1 MVVQHHA
8 RILLAGAEPQALGLP
23 GQLWRS
29 LPQGPP
35 TCKHFIAGF
44 VATLYGPCNAGLV
57 RLRPYQCDAIEAS
70 EQAFVAGHRRV
81 LIVSPT
87 GTGKTVIFNE
97 VIRMRVA
104 RDERVLLLAHREELI
119 RQAATKLYAATG
131 IVAAVEM
138 AELKEGRSAA
148 RARASARARQASL
161 VAAPTR
167 FASAVGEWL
176 AEEGTLPA
184 AEAAGLE
191 VTCDALARPCVVIA
205 SVQSMIRRLDRHTDG
220 EFKLVI
226 IDEAH
231 HSTAETYDGITAHFP
246 SAQVLGVTATPHRG
260 DKVGLSEAFDHCA
273 FSYSLPDAVLD
284 GWLVPIRQRA
294 VKTSIDL
301 SAVRTVAGDL
311 NQKQLAAALSELG
324 ALHEVA
330 GPIVAECFERQT
342 IVFAV
347 TVAHAHLLATVLREH
362 MADRARELGR
372 PEPGPDAVLAL
383 DGTAEDELRRTTV
396 RAFHEGRCRLLVN
409 CALFTEGFDAP
420 GCDAIA
426 MARPTKSLG
435 LYLQMLGRGTRPLA
449 GVVDACPDRDQ
460 VAERT
465 AAIAGSRKP
474 DLLVLDF
481 VENSKHKLIRVLDAL
496 AGDGKP
502 EKALAKAILERGDI
516 DDVLGALAEAKRQIS
531 EMEQAR
537 LRAQARLGYR
547 GVDVPTEASPSPV
560 KPRGPAYDP
569 KPFRLLGYR
578 LPSDQG
584 RPISEAQASY
594 IASLTRGQLKTDGLT
609 TQAAS
614 NLIDSLKWRRDHDLA
629 GYAQLVLL
637 VDKGIPVEK
646 ARALKFEEARGLVR
660 ELSENGMRTPRSWGV
675 RFGRFRNDTPSQPPT
690 PPEPTAD
697 DDIPF

>member
-1 MVVQHHA
+1 M
-8 RILLAGAEPQALGLP
+8 
-23 GQLWRS
+23 
-29 LPQGPP
+29 
-35 TCKHFIAGF
+35 
-44 VATLYGPCNAGLV
+44 

-70 EQAFVAGHRRV
+70 DQAFVAGHRRV

-104 RDERVLLLAHREELI
+104 RGERVLLLAHREELI
-119 RQAATKLYAATG
+119 RQAATKLYVATG

-167 FASAVGEWL
+167 FSSAVGEWL
-176 AEEGTLPA
+176 AEEGMPA
-184 AEAAGLE
+184 EQAAALE
-191 VTCDALARPCVVIA
+191 VSCDALGRPCVVIA
-205 SVQSMIRRLDRHTDG
+205 SVQSMIRRLDRHADG
-220 EFKLVI
+220 EFQLVI

-231 HSTAETYDGITAHFP
+231 HSTAETYDGITSHFP

-260 DKVGLSEAFDHCA
+260 DKVGLAEAFDYCA
-273 FSYSLPDAVLD
+273 FNYSLPDAVLD

-347 TVAHAHLLATVLREH
+347 TVAHAHLLADVLREH
-362 MADRARELGR
+362 MADRARELGL
-372 PEPGPDAVLAL
+372 PPPGPEAVLAL

-396 RAFHEGRCRLLVN
+396 RAFHEGRCRMLVN

-420 GCDAIA
+420 GCNAIA

-435 LYLQMLGRGTRPLA
+435 LYMQMLGRGTRPLA
-449 GVVDACPDRDQ
+449 GVVDAFPDRDQ
-460 VAERT
+460 VAERIT
-465 AAIAGSRKP
+465 AIAGSRKP

-481 VENSKHKLIRVLDAL
+481 VENSKHKLVRVIDAL
-496 AGDGKP
+496 AGDGTP
-502 EKALAKAILERGDI
+502 EKALAKGILERGEI
-516 DDVLGALAEAKRQIS
+516 DDVLAALAEAKRQIS

-537 LRAQARLGYR
+537 LRAQARHGYR
-547 GVDVPTEASPSPV
+547 GVDVPTEASPAGSV

-584 RPISEAQASY
+584 KPITDAQAGY

-609 TQAAS
+609 AQAAS